1 MHAHRSCSASA
12 MLVLAALGTAATAAA
27 SSAHYPA
34 PGGHPAGPALVQ
46 TLAVVLRP
54 AGVPAWAAP
63 PVDLPAARVTTGIG
77 RQTAVVVPYRG
88 GTGWCLGL
96 ATASTAMF
104 GWCTPAS
111 GTRQAVEGGLVFPD
125 PGRVWLLAR
134 ATAAATHLVVSLAD
148 GRNVPIPLDHG
159 VALAPLG
166 RGKTPGD
173 RPVWVAAVDRQG
185 TTIER
190 RGLGMSAAG
199 WRALSRPPQL
209 PGPPTK
215 AELKKLLHHHPAPC
229 VGTPSVPGGS
239 FGTEVWSSR
248 PSALLSTFIPTNWS
262 PAGGRLYVKA
272 SRPVRV
278 TLIDGDG
285 TRRPIPLGASRCAYV
300 KLSPRDRQAPFRLE
314 ARNAAGK
321 LVWTDRPSS
330 WPGFPT
336 DGG

>member
-1 MHAHRSCSASA
+1 VKRRRRA
-12 MLVLAALGTAATAAA
+12 
-27 SSAHYPA
+27 PA
-34 PGGHPAGPALVQ
+34 PGGRLAGPALVQ
-46 TLAVVLRP
+46 TLDVVLQP
-54 AGVPAWAAP
+54 AGVPAWATP
-63 PVDLPAARVTTGIG
+63 PVDLPAARVAAGIG
-77 RQTAVVVPYRG
+77 RSSAVVVPYRG
-88 GTGWCLGL
+88 GTGWCLGF
-96 ATASTAMF
+96 AVGNTAMQ
-104 GWCTPAS
+104 GWCTPVS
-111 GTRQAVEGGLVFPD
+111 GTRQAVEGGLVLGE
-125 PGRVWLLAR
+125 PGRFWLLAR
-134 ATAAATHLVVSLAD
+134 ATSAATHLVVSLSD
-148 GRNVPIPLDHG
+148 GRSVPIPLDHG

-173 RPVWVAAVDRQG
+173 RPVWLAAVDRQG
-185 TTIER
+185 ATIER

-199 WRALSRPPQL
+199 WRALSRPPQM

-215 AELKKLLHHHPAPC
+215 AELKKLLHRAPC
-229 VGTPSVPGGS
+229 VGTPSQPNGS
-239 FGTEVWSSR
+239 FGTEIWSSP
-248 PSALLSTFIPTNWS
+248 PSALLSTFVPTNWS